1 MDLSPMLTTLLHIL
15 EVLIVAYF
23 AFLNILYAIS
33 VLIASQE
40 MVRTS
45 MGGHQN
51 LMKSQLEKGYHR
63 PISVLVPAF
72 NEEQTIEASVRAFL
86 GLNYP
91 DFEVIVINDGSS
103 DHTLQVL
110 LDGFELQKSEEFPS
124 RLLPT
129 RAIHGVYRC
138 SRYPHLLVID
148 KENGGKGDALN
159 VGITHATKPLFCAV
173 DADSILDAEALLR
186 VARQFLED
194 DALIAVGGTVR
205 VMNGSHVRN
214 DVVHEMEPPKSW
226 LERIQV
232 VEYTRAFLAG
242 RSTFSAMG
250 VLLIVSGAF
259 GLFSR
264 KAVLDVGG
272 YRTDTVGEDMELVVR
287 LHRYMREEKL
297 NYQIRYTMDPIC
309 WTQVPQD
316 MDMLR
321 KQRNRWQRGL
331 LETLWLHRK
340 MFLNPRYGR
349 IGMFS
354 LPYHL
359 VFEAFAPILE
369 AAGYVLTLVLLLTGH
384 LDSTFALLFLVMA
397 LLYGMLIS
405 LASLGIEG
413 FMVQRYPHFAD
424 RAKIMLASVF
434 EQLGYRQMLVVERL
448 MATMMLYR
456 KRGQWD
462 TQQRKQLEG

>member
-1 MDLSPMLTTLLHIL
+1 MDFLPLLSVL
-15 EVLIVAYF
+15 EVLIIAYF
-23 AFLNILYAIS
+23 VLLNGIYAIS

-40 MVRTS
+40 MVRTAL
-45 MGGHQN
+45 GGHQN
-51 LMKSQLEKGYHR
+51 LMKSQLEQGYHR

-72 NEEQTIEASVRAFL
+72 NEERTIASSVRAFL

-91 DFEVIVINDGSS
+91 EFEVIVINDGSS

-110 LDGFELQKSEEFPS
+110 LDGFQLQRSEEFPA
-124 RLLPT
+124 RTLPT
-129 RAIHGVYRC
+129 QAVHGVYRC
-138 SRYPHLLVID
+138 SRYPNLLVID

-159 VGITHATKPLFCAV
+159 VGITHASKPLFCAV

-194 DALIAVGGTVR
+194 DQLIAVGGTVR
-205 VMNGSHVRN
+205 VMNGSQLHN
-214 DVVHEMEPPKSW
+214 DVVHEMEPPKGW

-242 RSTFSAMG
+242 RSTFSVMG

-264 KAVLDVGG
+264 KAVLEVGG

-287 LHRYMREEKL
+287 LHRYMRETKQK
-297 NYQIRYTMDPIC
+297 YQVRYNMDPIC
-309 WTQVPQD
+309 WTQVPTN
-316 MDMLR
+316 MGMLR

-331 LETLWLHRK
+331 LETLWMHRA

-349 IGMFS
+349 IGLFS
-354 LPYHL
+354 MPYYL
-359 VFEAFAPILE
+359 LFEALAPILE
-369 AAGYVLTLVLLLTGH
+369 VVGYVMTLVLLLTGH
-384 LDSTFALLFLVMA
+384 LNSTFALLFLVMA
-397 LLYGMLIS
+397 LLYGLLIS

-413 FMVQRYPHFAD
+413 FMVQRYPRFGD
-424 RAKIMLASVF
+424 RLKIMLASVF
-434 EQLGYRQMLVVERL
+434 EQLGYRQILVFERL
-448 MATMMLYR
+448 IATVMLSH